1 MKILEVSVAKILEV
15 SALLTLFSCA
25 LAERAVDRI
34 GDGDRALTVVTAQRA
49 VQPMTKPLV
58 ERLDNLNFKMDLV
71 GNAILRI
78 ENNQAGR
85 NREIAFIKKSMAEVQ
100 KELKRLGKVNK
111 KVLRLERKILK
122 ITNRLA
128 RLSND
133 KK

>member
-100 KELKRLGKVNK
+100 KELKRLGKVNNC
-111 KVLRLERKILK
+111 LLYTSPSPRD
-122 ITNRLA
+122 
-128 RLSND
+128 S
-133 KK
+133 